1 MSLTVYYIHQ
11 KLILDL
17 TINPIE
23 LGEQDYHKNVMMGV
37 TWNLFFG
44 WILILGF
51 FCKDQGLNL
60 MYFKETNIYL
70 CLFLW

>member
-44 WILILGF
+44 
-51 FCKDQGLNL
+51 
-60 MYFKETNIYL
+60 
-70 CLFLW
+70 

>member
-17 TINPIE
+17 TINSIE

-44 WILILGF
+44 
-51 FCKDQGLNL
+51 
-60 MYFKETNIYL
+60 
-70 CLFLW
+70 